1 MTVSAPSRPTTLA
14 EWIAATVPS
23 GIPSLDS
30 APVGS
35 LRFLFYGRASTHEH
49 QDPRTSRAWQ
59 LDVSRRLTG
68 GHGVIVGE
76 YFEVGC
82 SRQVPWHLRPRAAAM
97 LRYIAANANRVDAV
111 VVGEYERA
119 FLDGAQVRELRA
131 VLERYGVQLWLP
143 EAEGPVDF
151 GNPAHEA
158 LLALLAKRSLTEV
171 LRSRHR
177 VVTAMR
183 MQTVEQG
190 RYLGGRPPYGYRLVD
205 AGPHPNRALA
215 RRGVRQQRLVPDPS
229 TAPTVK
235 LIFSLRLAG
244 HSAAGI
250 ARHLNEQAVPSPSNV
265 DAQRNRRHLDA
276 GWSLRTVVEILG
288 NPRYTGRQVWN
299 RTSADRA
306 TRLPS
311 GRRTSVRN
319 EQHAWAISTRIAHTP
334 VVSEQDFVTTQTIQA
349 TRNSTSRA
357 DADGGERVYLLAAR
371 LQCGVCGRKMDSHR
385 SHGRAAYRC
394 RHGHTSARTR
404 PEGAPGNLYLR
415 EDHLLARIAAH
426 LTAAGIAD
434 DPDAEQT
441 ARLVEE
447 LGLAFRCDAAGVALL
462 DRGSTEPARAPRRRL
477 APQPVHSS
485 PGTEHRGKAGE
496 QLLLTVSCAT
506 ASEADQPD
514 APRDQVDAPAHRTR
528 PTRQPLRRRIGPAA
542 PQRRRWQTR
551 FNVALGTTRS
561 RNASRAGGAK
571 YPLPGQ
577 HGGDRGRRVVHEP
590 DAAHCS
596 CLRTGRH
603 SPSSDHRV
611 GSRQGRETQS
621 PTRLPGDLEIS
632 RGANY
637 VSERAC

>member
-1 MTVSAPSRPTTLA
+1 MTVSAPPRPTTLA
-14 EWIAATVPS
+14 EWIAATVPP
-23 GIPSLDS
+23 GIPAMDT
-30 APVGS
+30 APVGG
-35 LRFLFYGRASTHEH
+35 LRFLFYGWASTHEH

-97 LRYIAANANRVDAV
+97 LRYIAANADRVDAV
-111 VVGEYERA
+111 VVGEDERA

-151 GNPAHEA
+151 DNPAHEA
-158 LLALLAKRSLTEV
+158 LLSLLAMRSQTEV
-171 LRSRHR
+171 IRSRHR

-190 RYLGGRPPYGYRLVD
+190 RYLGGRPPFGYRLVD

-215 RRGVRQQRLVPDPS
+215 RRGVRQQRLVPNQA
-229 TAPTVK
+229 TAPTVR

-250 ARHLNEQAVPSPSNV
+250 ARHLNEQSVPSPSGADAERDRAGV
-265 DAQRNRRHLDA
+265 DH

-306 TRLPS
+306 TRSPS

-319 EQHAWAISTRIAHTP
+319 EQHAWAISTRIAHP
-334 VVSEQDFVTTQTIQA
+334 PLVSEQDFVAAQTIQA
-349 TRNSTSRA
+349 ARQSTGKAA
-357 DADGGERVYLLAAR
+357 DADGGEHVYVLAGR

-394 RHGHTSARTR
+394 RHGHTTACAR
-404 PEGAPGNLYLR
+404 PEDAPGNLYLR

-426 LTAAGIAD
+426 LTTAGMTD
-434 DPDAEQT
+434 NPDPDRT
-441 ARLVEE
+441 AQLVDE
-447 LGLAFRCDAAGVALL
+447 LGLVFRCDATGITLL
-462 DRGSTEPARAPRRRL
+462 DRGTTTRARTPRRRL
-477 APQPVHSS
+477 APQPVHNM
-485 PGTEHRGKAGE
+485 PGNEDRGEAGE
-496 QLLLTVSCAT
+496 QLLLALSCGT

-514 APRDQVDAPAHRTR
+514 APAGQVDAPAVETR
-528 PTRQPLRRRIGPAA
+528 PARQPLRPPTLCRSKSH
-542 PQRRRWQTR
+542 RRW
-551 FNVALGTTRS
+551 
-561 RNASRAGGAK
+561 
-571 YPLPGQ
+571 
-577 HGGDRGRRVVHEP
+577 
-590 DAAHCS
+590 
-596 CLRTGRH
+596 
-603 SPSSDHRV
+603 
-611 GSRQGRETQS
+611 
-621 PTRLPGDLEIS
+621 
-632 RGANY
+632 
-637 VSERAC
+637 